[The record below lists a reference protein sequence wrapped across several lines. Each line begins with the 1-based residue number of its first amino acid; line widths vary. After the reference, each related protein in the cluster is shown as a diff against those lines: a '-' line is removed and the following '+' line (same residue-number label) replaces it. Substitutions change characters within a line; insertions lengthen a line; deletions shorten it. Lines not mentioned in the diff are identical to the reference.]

1 MARARTSRGQDRL
14 WRLEATLF
22 DGFTALMRAL
32 PVDVVSALGGALGR
46 LLGPL
51 TSAHRT
57 ARVNLALAMP
67 ELPAPERRRILAEH
81 WDNFGRYLFEFPIA
95 DRLTPAGGR
104 VEVTGFE
111 RLEAIARSGRP
122 AVLISGHFANIE
134 VMAAV
139 ILAAGI
145 ECDVTYRA
153 ANNPYVDRRIIEGR
167 FRYGVRLLAPK
178 GAEGARD
185 LLTSLKAG
193 RSIAMLNDQR
203 YDTGVAGTFFGREVM
218 TLPAGVRLA
227 LRFGAVLQPMSVL
240 RLRGARFRVD
250 VHPPIALQGEGAAG
264 EAAGVAAIN
273 AFIEARVRER
283 PGQWWW
289 MHRRWPAEVYRR
301 PSA

>member
-1 MARARTSRGQDRL
+1 MAKALPSRRQDRL
-14 WRLEATLF
+14 WRLEALAF
-22 DGFTALMRAL
+22 DVFTALVRIL
-32 PVDVVSALGGALGR
+32 PVDLVSALGGALGR
-46 LLGPL
+46 WIGPL

-57 ARVNLALAMP
+57 AVRNLEIALP
-67 ELPAPERRRILAEH
+67 ELDAAGRARILRQQ

-104 VEVTGFE
+104 VTVTGFE
-111 RLEAIARSGRP
+111 RLQAIARSGRP

-145 ECDVTYRA
+145 ACDVTYRA

-167 FRYGVRLLAPK
+167 FRYGIQLLAPK

-185 LLTSLKAG
+185 LIASLKAG

-203 YDTGVAGTFFGREVM
+203 YDTGVAGPFFGQEVM

-227 LRFGAVLQPMSVL
+227 QRFGAVLQPMSIV
-240 RLRGARFRVD
+240 RLKGARFRVE
-250 VHPPIALQGEGAAG
+250 VHPPIPLTGD

-273 AFIEARVRER
+273 AFIEARVREH

-289 MHRRWPAEVYRR
+289 MHRRWPAQVYAR